1 MLLIEFAGTA
11 NSLKHMNDALPHF
24 VLVILGRTK
33 GNQLSGS
40 KFGIPCRI
48 WVAQLV
54 PLMKE
59 AGVTGGRLFQR
70 VLTPSKLFE
79 FEHDFSRSSNGFSH
93 SWT

>member
-48 WVAQLV
+48 
-54 PLMKE
+54 
-59 AGVTGGRLFQR
+59 
-70 VLTPSKLFE
+70 
-79 FEHDFSRSSNGFSH
+79 
-93 SWT
+93 